1 MTVLEQISHETMVFM
16 RGKYHLDEI
25 GNGSDVLKFIQG
37 QRTIVTIYIHED
49 KFTFLIVFGK
59 RECECFAL
67 HRSEFSQYVQ
77 ECYDKA
83 KIYHDKKKIFIDVN
97 NLEQLEEVEKL
108 ILIKKKPNRK
118 RFSNEYP
125 GIRLT
130 SADYRF
136 MIHTEIH
143 YADEITL
150 GILPYLPMQ
159 YEGSSLKVTN
169 LD

>member
-1 MTVLEQISHETMVFM
+1 MTVLEQISHDTMVFM
-16 RGKYHLDEI
+16 RGKYCLDEI

-49 KFTFLIVFGK
+49 RFTFLIIFGK
-59 RECECFAL
+59 KECECFAL
-67 HRSEFSQYVQ
+67 QRSGFSQYVQ

-83 KIYHDKKKIFIDVN
+83 KIYRDKKKMFVDVN
-97 NLEQLEEVEKL
+97 TLDQLEEVEKL

-118 RFSNEYP
+118 LFSNEYP

-130 SADYRF
+130 SVDYHF

-143 YADEITL
+143 YADEITWRFL
-150 GILPYLPMQ
+150 RCHM
-159 YEGSSLKVTN
+159 
-169 LD
+169 